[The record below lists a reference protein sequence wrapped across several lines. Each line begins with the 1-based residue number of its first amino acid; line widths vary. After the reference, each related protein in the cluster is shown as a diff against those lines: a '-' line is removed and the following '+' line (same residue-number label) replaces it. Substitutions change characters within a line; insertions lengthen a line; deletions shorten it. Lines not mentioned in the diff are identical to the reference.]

1 MVTSAPIKFLLID
14 DTAENLVAIEALIRR
29 KGLELLLAR
38 SGSEALELLLVN
50 DVSLALLDVQMPVM
64 DGFELAELMRGTE
77 RTKHVPIIFV
87 TAGTRDPQRVFT
99 GYESGAVDFLFKPID
114 PRILK
119 SKVDVFFELARQRR
133 ELSQALLLA
142 QVARSAAESANRSK
156 NEFLA
161 NMSHELR
168 TPLNAIIGFSEV
180 LKDGLMGEMTDQQRG
195 FIGDIFNSGNHLL
208 SLINDILD
216 LSKVEAGSMMLDLES
231 VQVSSLFENSLSI
244 IREKAAAGHIRLGI
258 DAAEALGSFQAD
270 ARKVK
275 QITYNLLS
283 NAVKFT
289 IEGGEVILRAGRVAR
304 AEVGQLSGSWA
315 GRTFPLADNEFAE
328 FLKISVTDS
337 GIGISPEGLEHLFK
351 PFSQIDSGLA
361 RQFEGT
367 GLGLVLVKLLAELH
381 GGAVAVESEVGKGSC
396 FTVWLPLRAPEEGVL
411 TSVKGPATPFIEA
424 SAGSRTALVV
434 EDDFKSADLIRVQL
448 EAEGFKV
455 LHAASAEA
463 ALALA
468 VQQPLSLITL
478 DIMLPNMDGWE
489 FLSRL
494 RQMPALTRIPVVV
507 ISIVADRKKGFALGA
522 AAVMQKPLSRQE
534 LYESLVQLGMI
545 PRSQGQT
552 LKVLV
557 VDDDPKAVE
566 LIAVYLLGLASSVL
580 RAYGGREAIDTA
592 RQELPDLI
600 VLDLMMPEV
609 NGFDV
614 VEALKKH
621 PDTARIPILVVTAKQ
636 NTAED
641 RAKLHGYVTAIMEKG
656 EFDRAR
662 FTAEVRRA
670 ISGRQLVA

>member
-1 MVTSAPIKFLLID
+1 MVTSEPIKFLLVD

-50 DVSLALLDVQMPVM
+50 DVSLAVLDVQMPVM

-114 PRILK
+114 PHILK

-142 QVARSAAESANRSK
+142 QVARSAAESANRIK

-244 IREKAAAGHIRLGI
+244 IREKAAAGHIRLGM
-258 DAAEALGSFQAD
+258 DAAEAVGSFQAD

-337 GIGISPEGLEHLFK
+337 GIGISPEGLEQIFK

-411 TSVKGPATPFIEA
+411 TSVKGPATPFNEA

-489 FLSRL
+489 FLSRV

-534 LYESLVQLGMI
+534 LYESIVQLGMT

-566 LIAVYLLGLASSVL
+566 LIAVYLLGWASSVL

-614 VEALKKH
+614 VEALTKH
-621 PDTARIPILVVTAKQ
+621 PVTARIPILVVTDKQ

-641 RAKLHGYVTAIMEKG
+641 RAKLYGYVTAIMEKG

-670 ISGRQLVA
+670 MSGRQLVA